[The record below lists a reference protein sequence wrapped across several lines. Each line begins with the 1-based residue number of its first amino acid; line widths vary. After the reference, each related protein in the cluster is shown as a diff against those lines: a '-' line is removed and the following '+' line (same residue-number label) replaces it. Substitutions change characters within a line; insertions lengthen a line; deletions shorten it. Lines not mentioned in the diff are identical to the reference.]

1 MDIKIT
7 HAISIDVQVSVNGN
21 ATIATLNLNGLN
33 LGNDILK
40 VINKNVKTLNIVEL
54 KNLGLFDNRN
64 I

>member
-1 MDIKIT
+1 MDIQIT
-7 HAISIDVQVSVNGN
+7 HAVSIDVQINVNGN
-21 ATIATLNLNGLN
+21 ETIATLNLSGLN
-33 LGNDILK
+33 LGKDILK